1 MKPNARNFTRVAMNA
16 IARRCFNY
24 DRRRIFYDVSKIASM
39 DRRAASPVIQFYSSV
54 DNIGN
59 LLPVL
64 GIREM
69 IGRRTDVWCAHDDD
83 IDFDFI
89 NRHYKCAIIGGAGLL
104 HSAFQAFWS
113 RLARECRLPVIIWGI
128 GPCMPDDERAGK
140 VDQRDVA
147 RVAERCD
154 LINLRDDL
162 AIERYDLKEAHL
174 SACPTIVHL
183 RHYERCPR
191 DTDDLPLFA
200 SHSGLVKDSEARMLQ
215 RVVRRVL
222 GRIRW
227 TDNVQQRYF
236 GLADIISRYYC
247 RSRLVVTTRL
257 HGAIIA
263 YGLGIPYVIIPRD
276 EKLRAFCRL
285 YGNGISVDCA
295 AELDAALRNRSTDA
309 FGRIAIAPVL
319 EFGRLARDWV
329 ESICGSEPDAGCR

>member
-1 MKPNARNFTRVAMNA
+1 MKPNARDITRAAMNA

-24 DRRRIFYDVSKIASM
+24 DRRQSFHDVSKIASM
-39 DRRAASPVIQFYSSV
+39 DRRAASPIVQFYSSA

-69 IGRRTDVWCAHDDD
+69 LGRRTDTWCAHDDA

-89 NRHYKCAIIGGAGLL
+89 NRHYNCAIIGGAGLL
-104 HSAFQAFWS
+104 HSTFQPFWS
-113 RLARECRLPVIIWGI
+113 RLARECRLPMIIWGV
-128 GPCMPDDERAGK
+128 GPCMPDDEGASK
-140 VDQRDVA
+140 VDPRDVTS
-147 RVAERCD
+147 VTERCD
-154 LINLRDDL
+154 LINLRDEL
-162 AIERYDLKEAHL
+162 AIERYDLKEVHV

-191 DTDDLPLFA
+191 NADDLPLFA
-200 SHSGLVKDSEARMLQ
+200 SHPGLVKGPETRGLK

-222 GRIRW
+222 GRIRS
-227 TDNVQQRYF
+227 TDNIQQRYF
-236 GLADIISRYYC
+236 GLGDIISRYYC
-247 RSRLVVTTRL
+247 RSRRVVTTRL

-285 YGNGISVDCA
+285 YGNGISVDSG
-295 AELDAALRNRSTDA
+295 AELNAALRNRSTEA
-309 FGRIAIAPVL
+309 SGPIAIAPVL
-319 EFGRLARDWV
+319 QFGRKARDWV
-329 ESICGSEPDAGCR
+329 ESFCGSEPDAGCG